1 MEIQPCSPKSIDPL
15 LSTSVLDHIQVSLC
29 WEAQACCISSR
40 KRFQVSCPSQI
51 SAKLSAQMPEPES
64 RAAHRHALLAL
75 TAAQAGAFLVLVREE
90 GLIQGTIGL
99 QDP

>member
-1 MEIQPCSPKSIDPL
+1 
-15 LSTSVLDHIQVSLC
+15 
-29 WEAQACCISSR
+29 
-40 KRFQVSCPSQI
+40 
-51 SAKLSAQMPEPES
+51 MPEPES